1 MTEPAGERFTGN
13 TPPWSGA
20 LAGYE
25 LNDAQLATLGRVL
38 AVLANDEH
46 APTTVRAP
54 REASE
59 RHLADSLASLDIDSI
74 NKDGRDLA
82 DLGAGAGFPGV
93 ALAIALPGAHV
104 RLVESQRRKCEF
116 LERMLVAAE
125 IENASVVC
133 TRAEEWSEGLASND
147 VVLARALAAQPVVLE
162 YAAPLL
168 RLGGALVDWRGR
180 RDVDEERAAKRA
192 ARELGMELREIRHV
206 QPFAGATDR
215 HLHVWAKTGET
226 PERFP
231 RRAGMAR
238 KRPLG
243 REHR

>member
-13 TPPWSGA
+13 TPPWSAA

-25 LNDAQLATLGRVL
+25 LNDVQLATLGRVL
-38 AVLANDEH
+38 AVLADDEH

-59 RHLADSLASLDIDSI
+59 RHLADSLAGLDIDLI
-74 NKDGRDLA
+74 DGRDLA

-93 ALAIALPGAHV
+93 ALAVALPGAHV
-104 RLVESQRRKCEF
+104 RLVESKRRKCEF
-116 LERMLVAAE
+116 LERMLGAAE

-133 TRAEEWSEGLASND
+133 ARAEEWSEGLAGND
-147 VVLARALAAQPVVLE
+147 VVLARALADQPVVLE

-168 RLGGALVDWRGR
+168 RPGGALVDWRGR
-180 RDVDEERAAKRA
+180 RDVDEEQAATKA
-192 ARELGMELREIRHV
+192 AGELGMELREIRQV
-206 QPFAGATDR
+206 WPFAGATDR
-215 HLHVWAKTGET
+215 HLHVWVKTGET

-243 REHR
+243 R